1 MIKIDISSW
10 RNFPICGQKGIFKL
24 IQPKPRK
31 SKEYIEEGKVPFVAS
46 GAFNNGIEKYVKTD
60 ELLDKGNCITVS
72 AIGGFS
78 FYQKQDFIGRGGAGS
93 AIKILYNEKINE
105 QNALFICAVLQK
117 TLSKY
122 DYNSMIS
129 GTILN
134 EESIYLPVTNQDEI
148 DWGFMETYIKDL
160 EPIVNNYLN
169 QLQSIKLNSYKKL
182 DLKNWKRFNLYDK
195 ELFTIDSGNKLDKS
209 KMTTI
214 NPTVN
219 FVGRSNQ
226 NNGITIEV
234 DKIIGLKPYKKGYLT
249 LALGGEYLGSCFI
262 QPRDFY
268 TSQNVNVLIPNKEI
282 SYNAK
287 QFVSIMIFRESR
299 TYYKAFVDELNRH
312 IKTDFSILLPVND
325 TGQIDWNFIENYTKV
340 IRENSLERLEVLRD
354 IVLY

>member
-1 MIKIDISSW
+1 MKKVDVANWKEFS
-10 RNFPICGQKGIFKL
+10 ICGQNGIFKL
-24 IQPKPRK
+24 LQPKSRK
-31 SKEYIEEGKVPFVAS
+31 SKEYLEEGDIPFVAS

-60 ELLDKGNCITVS
+60 EILDKGNCITVS

-78 FYQKQDFIGRGGAGS
+78 FYQKKDFVGRGGAGS
-93 AIKILYNEKINE
+93 AIKILYNENLNE
-105 QNALFICAVLQK
+105 QNALFICAVLQR

-129 GTILN
+129 GTILK
-134 EESIYLPVTNQDEI
+134 EESIYLPVINNNEI
-148 DWGFMETYIKDL
+148 DWDFMETYIKNIK
-160 EPIVNNYLN
+160 PTVSNYLN
-169 QLQSIKLNSYKKL
+169 QLQLIKLDSYTRL

-214 NPTVN
+214 NPTIN
-219 FVGRSNQ
+219 FVGRANQ
-226 NNGITIEV
+226 NNGITTEV
-234 DKIIGLKPYKKGYLT
+234 DEIIGLKPYKKEYLT

-287 QFVSIMIFRESR
+287 QFISIMIFRESR
-299 TYYKAFVDELNRH
+299 AYYKAFVDELNRH
-312 IKTDFSILLPVND
+312 IKTDFSILLPVNE
-325 TGQIDWNFIENYTKV
+325 TGQIDWNFIENYIKV
-340 IRENSLERLEVLRD
+340 IKENTLERLEILSD
-354 IVLY
+354 I

>member
-1 MIKIDISSW
+1 MKVDIDNW
-10 RNFPICGQKGIFKL
+10 KEFPICGQNGIFKL
-24 IQPKPRK
+24 VQPKPRK
-31 SKEYIEEGKVPFVAS
+31 SKEYLEEGNIPFVAS
-46 GAFNNGIEKYVKTD
+46 GAFNNGIEKYVKTN
-60 ELLDKGNCITVS
+60 EILDKGNCITVS

-78 FYQKQDFIGRGGAGS
+78 FYHRKDFVGRGGAGS

-105 QNALFICAVLQK
+105 RNALFICAVLQK

-129 GTILN
+129 GSILK
-134 EESIYLPVTNQDEI
+134 EESIYLPVTNKNKI
-148 DWGFMETYIKDL
+148 DWDFMETYIKNL
-160 EPIVNNYLN
+160 ESTVSNYLN
-169 QLQSIKLNSYKKL
+169 QLQSIKFSYKKL
-182 DLKNWKRFNLYDK
+182 DLRNWKRFNLYDK

-214 NPTVN
+214 NPTIN

-234 DKIIGLKPYKKGYLT
+234 DEIIGLKPYKKGYLT

-262 QPRDFY
+262 QHRDFY

-287 QFVSIMIFRESR
+287 QFISIMIFRESR

-325 TGQIDWNFIENYTKV
+325 IGQIDWNFIENYIRV
-340 IRENSLERLEVLRD
+340 IKEDTLERLQVLSE
-354 IVLY
+354 IS